1 MIHDLSL
8 ADFITGGGGLVVG
21 YVLYWLK
28 TQADIKRAT
37 SESTVN
43 LAKLKPELTA
53 MALDTVE
60 AANRSLRADNEI
72 LRGERDYYRE
82 RLNEALTELDEV
94 SNDLRRAQE
103 ITAKL
108 QVQITSLLNQDDLLH
123 ESEDN
128 NG

>member
-1 MIHDLSL
+1 MMGDLSL
-8 ADFITGGGGLVVG
+8 ADLVTGGGGLVMG
-21 YVLYWLK
+21 YLFYWLK

-37 SESTVN
+37 AESTVN
-43 LAKLKPELTA
+43 LAKLKPELAA

-82 RLNEALTELDEV
+82 RLNEALTELDQV

-103 ITAKL
+103 ITSKL
-108 QVQITSLLNQDDLLH
+108 QVQITSLLQQGDLLH
-123 ESEDN
+123 ESEHE
-128 NG
+128 